1 MMKEPR
7 AMLWTVLLSVA
18 AIVLMAA
25 GLVVWDQP
33 VLEAVRAGAAQG
45 WTELARFLSR
55 YGDFPFLLVA
65 GVVALAVSLR
75 LRAASWSRILTA
87 MILAG
92 IIAGLASN
100 VVKLGSGRV
109 RPRVEQVAHGW
120 YGPKHGDQ
128 WVSLR
133 HDFQSFPS
141 SHAAC
146 AFGFFWPLFL
156 SRRWLGTAGL
166 FLAAAI
172 AWSRV
177 QLNAHHISDVAAGA
191 LLGMLAGWLVWR
203 WIVTRGGLSRWLG
216 GQGPRNGEGNPA
228 LVR

>member
-1 MMKEPR
+1 MKDR
-7 AMLWTVLLSVA
+7 IGMASTFLLSA
-18 AIVLMAA
+18 AALVLMA
-25 GLVVWDQP
+25 GGFMVWDQP
-33 VLEAVRAGAAQG
+33 GLEAVGAGAAKEWQ
-45 WTELARFLSR
+45 EVARFLSR
-55 YGDFPFLLVA
+55 YGDFPFLLAA
-65 GVVALAVSLR
+65 GVVALAVSLC

-100 VVKLGSGRV
+100 LIKLGTGRV

-156 SRRWLGTAGL
+156 SRRWLGAAGL
-166 FLAAAI
+166 LLAAAI

-177 QLNAHHISDVAAGA
+177 QLNAHHVSDVAAGA
-191 LLGMLAGWLVWR
+191 LLGIVIGWLVWR
-203 WIVTRGGLSRWLG
+203 WIVPQAGLSGWLG
-216 GQGPRNGEGNPA
+216 GQSAPTGGVNPA
-228 LVR
+228 PFR

>member
-1 MMKEPR
+1 MNER
-7 AMLWTVLLSVA
+7 AAKVWTFGLAVLAILLA
-18 AIVLMAA
+18 AF
-25 GLVVWDQP
+25 GLARWDQP
-33 VLEAVRAGAAQG
+33 VLEAVRAGGGQS
-45 WTELARFLSR
+45 WVELARFLSR

-75 LRAASWSRILTA
+75 LRAAAWSRILTA

-100 VVKLGSGRV
+100 LTKLATGRV
-109 RPRVEQVAHGW
+109 RPRVEHAEHGW
-120 YGPKHGDQ
+120 YGPKHEDR

-146 AFGFFWPLFL
+146 AFGFFFPLFL
-156 SRRWLGTAGL
+156 SRRVLGIAGMIA
-166 FLAAAI
+166 AAAI

-177 QLNAHHISDVAAGA
+177 QLNAHHISDVATGA
-191 LLGMLAGWLVWR
+191 LLGMVAGWLVWR
-203 WIVTRGGLSRWLG
+203 WIVARGGLGRWLG
-216 GQGPRNGEGNPA
+216 SA
-228 LVR
+228 A

>member
-1 MMKEPR
+1 MKDR
-7 AMLWTVLLSVA
+7 TGMLATGLLSIAALILMVA
-18 AIVLMAA
+18 GFM
-25 GLVVWDQP
+25 VWDQP
-33 VLEAVRAGAAQG
+33 VLEAVAAGAAQD
-45 WTELARFLSR
+45 WKAVARFLSR
-55 YGDFPFLLVA
+55 YGDFPFLLAA
-65 GVVALAVSLR
+65 GAVALAVSLR
-75 LRAASWSRILTA
+75 LRAASRSRILTA

-100 VVKLGSGRV
+100 GVKLGAGRV

-156 SRRWLGTAGL
+156 SRRRLGAAGL
-166 FLAAAI
+166 LLAAAI

-177 QLNAHHISDVAAGA
+177 QLNAHHVSDVAAGA
-191 LLGMLAGWLVWR
+191 LLGIVIGWLVWR
-203 WIVTRGGLSRWLG
+203 WIVPQAGLSGWLG
-216 GQGPRNGEGNPA
+216 GQSASTGGVNPA
-228 LVR
+228 PFR